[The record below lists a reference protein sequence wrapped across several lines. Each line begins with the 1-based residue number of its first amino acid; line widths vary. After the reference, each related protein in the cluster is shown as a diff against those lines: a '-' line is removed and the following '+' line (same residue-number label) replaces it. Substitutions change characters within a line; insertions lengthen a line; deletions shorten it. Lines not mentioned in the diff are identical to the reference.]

1 MFKWVYDWAAAGES
15 WLLSLVPV
23 GTALWIFWD
32 FFFLDDEK
40 DEKRSILGRID
51 IYTEAHWD
59 DCNNLS

>member
-1 MFKWVYDWAAAGES
+1 MGVRLGSRRGVMVVEFGPGWYRSVD
-15 WLLSLVPV
+15 LL
-23 GTALWIFWD
+23 GF

>member
-1 MFKWVYDWAAAGES
+1 MVVEFGPGWYRSVD
-15 WLLSLVPV
+15 LL
-23 GTALWIFWD
+23 GF